1 MSSLKEIKERIE
13 SVRETRKITG
23 AMYLISSSKLR
34 RARESAA
41 NTRIYFDAL
50 RGEIKHIFKV
60 SPSVESKYVNPRPDE
75 IPDHL
80 THACIVITSDR
91 GLVGSYNKNA
101 VRRAEEAC
109 AEHTHL
115 KFFPVGEYGRR
126 ALSERGYDVDE
137 DFVFSGE
144 NPTLQLARKIA
155 YYMLKLYDSGKIG
168 RIFVIYSSFEGGAP
182 KAFMPRLLPLNRTAY
197 VPDGDEGASSEF
209 EFFPTAKDV
218 IDSMIPGYM
227 VGFIYGALV
236 ESFSCEQQSRMMAM
250 NAANRSADELLEE
263 LTRDYMRERQ
273 AAITEEITEIA
284 AGSQPQGAGR

>member
-1 MSSLKEIKERIE
+1 M
-13 SVRETRKITG
+13 
-23 AMYLISSSKLR
+23 
-34 RARESAA
+34 A
-41 NTRIYFDAL
+41 NTKIYFDAL

-60 SPSVESKYVNPRPDE
+60 TPSIESKYVNPRPDE
-75 IPDHL
+75 IPEYL

-101 VRRAEEAC
+101 IRLAEEVC

-126 ALSERGYDVDE
+126 VLSERDFDVDK

-144 NPTLQLARKIA
+144 SPTLQLARKIA
-155 YYMLKLYDSGKIG
+155 YYMLGLYDSGKIG
-168 RIFVIYSSFEGGAP
+168 RIFVIFSRFEGGAP
-182 KAFMPRLLPLNRTAY
+182 KAFMARMLPLNRTAY
-197 VPDGDEGASSEF
+197 MPDGDEKAGGEF
-209 EFFPTAKDV
+209 EFLPSAKDV

-273 AAITEEITEIA
+273 AAITAEITEIA